1 MEGPTSVDAERPCP
15 YGPEWE
21 CRQKNLRLDTKGEW
35 LKPDEILSLERFQQL
50 EPQVPLSDKIV
61 WIRRDEDSFL
71 PTDDFKWTANNGIR
85 IEMKHVHRAEYRP
98 IHDAINGSIRKLK
111 KNHPGLLGV
120 KENFMIDIGRRQ
132 LRDGLRVELEDYNI
146 RNPLNPLKRLWI
158 LWDEHLEEIAL
169 R

>member
-21 CRQKNLRLDTKGEW
+21 SRQKILRLDTKGEW
-35 LKPDEILSLERFQQL
+35 LKPDEIVSLEHFQQL
-50 EPQVPLSDKIV
+50 EPQVPLSSKIA
-61 WIRRDEDSFL
+61 WIRRDGDNF
-71 PTDDFKWTANNGIR
+71 
-85 IEMKHVHRAEYRP
+85 RP
-98 IHDAINGSIRKLK
+98 IHDAINGSIKKMK
-111 KNHPGLLGV
+111 KNHPGLIGV
-120 KENFMIDIGRRQ
+120 KENFMIDIGKRQ